1 MSALLF
7 PADPLESAGKGP
19 HNGAMEQNSAVD
31 HETTLERALDIAR
44 RNAKEA
50 KRLFDDALAKRDAH
64 EIDDARVKQ
73 LEELMI
79 IANEDLLRVTREQ

>member
-1 MSALLF
+1 
-7 PADPLESAGKGP
+7 
-19 HNGAMEQNSAVD
+19 MEQNSAVD

-50 KRLFDDALAKRDAH
+50 KRLFDDALAKRDVG

>member
-1 MSALLF
+1 
-7 PADPLESAGKGP
+7 
-19 HNGAMEQNSAVD
+19 MEQNSAVD

-50 KRLFDDALAKRDAH
+50 KRLFDDALAKRDAG

-79 IANEDLLRVTREQ
+79 VANEDLLRVTREQ